1 MISDELK
8 AENNSLKAE
17 LHALHDLLERLGAY
31 RYTKDTQSCYT
42 YANQRL
48 CDFFVIAPSEIVGK
62 DDRSFLTLE
71 TAEQLRTIDFAVLE
85 SGQSQSRQISM
96 VSIATGKQSTCV
108 VTESPIYDRLGALV
122 GISGF
127 AVDISFLA
135 QRTIGSESMLQ
146 ALLES
151 HNDPLI
157 LLADSGFIDCNQA
170 AVRLFGGENKLECLQ
185 QNPLEAVSH
194 ANTSGK
200 PKAISL
206 PELIQQTIESG
217 HYRTEWIVHRRHLGD
232 QVLVEVDIDRVPLA
246 EGSALMILMRD
257 PGERE
262 RLNEKITRLG
272 LYDPLTQL
280 PSRILLEDRLSQAL
294 IQHQRSKR
302 HGGVVC
308 IGLDDLKPLVDQYGP
323 QAGDQLL
330 KEVGQRLVDYLRTQ
344 DTVARP
350 RSDEFVAVLFGLD
363 GNWDVAKTQALHVV
377 EQVRRVIDQPY
388 FLSMTRADGTTN
400 QVECHCTASLGI
412 TLFRPTDTNGDD
424 LLIQA
429 RHALFQAKATGR
441 NHAYFYNQ
449 DSGL

>member
-1 MISDELK
+1 MVSEELK
-8 AENNSLKAE
+8 AENNNLKAE
-17 LHALHDLLERLGAY
+17 LHTLHDLLERLGAY

-48 CDFFVIAPSEIVGK
+48 CDFFVIAPGDVIGK
-62 DDRSFLTLE
+62 DDRSFLTPE
-71 TAEQLRTIDFAVLE
+71 TAEHLRTIDFAVLK

-96 VSIATGKQSTCV
+96 ISITTGKQSTCLV
-108 VTESPIYDRLGALV
+108 AESPLYDGLGALV

-127 AVDISFLA
+127 AVDISLLA
-135 QRTIGSESMLQ
+135 QRSIDSEPMLQ

-151 HNDPLI
+151 HNDPVI
-157 LLADSGFIDCNQA
+157 LLADSGFIDGNQA
-170 AVRLFGGENKLECLQ
+170 ALRLFGSENKLEFLQ
-185 QNPLEAVSH
+185 QNPLEAVSR

-200 PKAISL
+200 LKAISF
-206 PELIQQTIESG
+206 PELVQQTVECG
-217 HYRTEWIVHRRHLGD
+217 HYRTEWIIQRRHLGD
-232 QVLVEVDIDRVPLA
+232 QVRVEVDMDRVQLA
-246 EGSALMILMRD
+246 GGSALMILMRD
-257 PGERE
+257 QGERE

-272 LYDPLTQL
+272 LFDPLTQL

-308 IGLDDLKPLVDQYGP
+308 IGLDDLQPLVDQYGS

-330 KEVGQRLVDYLRTQ
+330 KEVGQRLVGYLRTQ

-363 GNWDVAKTQALHVV
+363 ETWDVAKTQALHVV

-388 FLSMTRADGTTN
+388 FLAMTGADGTTH
-400 QVECHCTASLGI
+400 QIECRCTASLGV
-412 TLFRPTDTNGDD
+412 TLFRPTSSNGDD
-424 LLIQA
+424 LLKQA
-429 RHALFQAKATGR
+429 RNALFQAKTSGR
-441 NHAYFYNQ
+441 NHACFYNQ
-449 DSGL
+449 DSDL

>member
-1 MISDELK
+1 MISEELK
-8 AENNSLKAE
+8 AENNNLKAE
-17 LHALHDLLERLGAY
+17 LHTLHDLLERLGAY
-31 RYTKDTQSCYT
+31 LYSKDTQSCYT

-48 CDFFVIAPSEIVGK
+48 CDFFAIAPSDVVGK

-71 TAEQLRTIDFAVLE
+71 SAEQLRTIDFAVLN
-85 SGQSQSRQISM
+85 SGQSQSGQISM

-108 VTESPIYDRLGALV
+108 VAESPIYDGLGALV

-127 AVDISFLA
+127 AVDVSFLV
-135 QRTIGSESMLQ
+135 QRTIDSESILR

-151 HNDPLI
+151 HNDPVL

-170 AVRLFGGENKLECLQ
+170 VLRLFGSENKREFLQ
-185 QNPLEAVSH
+185 QNPLEAVSL
-194 ANTSGK
+194 ANTSRK

-206 PELIQQTIESG
+206 PELIQQTVESG

-232 QVLVEVDIDRVPLA
+232 QVLVEVDMDRFRLA
-246 EGSALMILMRD
+246 GGSGLMILMRD
-257 PGERE
+257 PSERE
-262 RLNEKITRLG
+262 RLNENITRLG
-272 LYDPLTQL
+272 LFDALTQL

-294 IQHQRSKR
+294 IQHRRSKR

-308 IGLDDLKPLVDQYGP
+308 IGLDDLKSLIDQYGP

-330 KEVGQRLVDYLRTQ
+330 KEVAQRLVDYLRTQ

-363 GNWDVAKTQALHVV
+363 ETWDVAKTQALHVV

-388 FLSMTRADGTTN
+388 FLAMTGADGTTN
-400 QVECHCTASLGI
+400 HVECKCTASLGV
-412 TLFRPTDTNGDD
+412 TLFEPTATSGDD
-424 LLIQA
+424 LLKQA

>member
-1 MISDELK
+1 MVREELK
-8 AENNSLKAE
+8 VENNNLKAE
-17 LHALHDLLERLGAY
+17 LHTLHDLLERLGAY
-31 RYTKDTQSCYT
+31 LYAKDTQSCYT
-42 YANQRL
+42 YVNQQL
-48 CDFFVIAPSEIVGK
+48 CDFFAIAPSDVVGK

-71 TAEQLRTIDFAVLE
+71 TAEQLRTIDSAVLK

-96 VSIATGKQSTCV
+96 VSIATGKQSTCLV
-108 VTESPIYDRLGALV
+108 AESPIYDGLGALV

-135 QRTIGSESMLQ
+135 PRTVDSESILQ

-151 HNDPLI
+151 HNDPVI
-157 LLADSGFIDCNQA
+157 LFADSGFIDCNQA
-170 AVRLFGGENKLECLQ
+170 ALRLFGGENKLQFLQ
-185 QNPLEAVSH
+185 QNPLEAVSR

-200 PKAISL
+200 PEAISW
-206 PELIQQTIESG
+206 PELIQQTVESG

-232 QVLVEVDIDRVPLA
+232 QVLVEVDMDRVPLA

-272 LYDPLTQL
+272 LFDSLTQL

-323 QAGDQLL
+323 QVGDQLL
-330 KEVGQRLVDYLRTQ
+330 KEVGQRLVGYLRTQ

-363 GNWDVAKTQALHVV
+363 QTWDVAKKQALHVV
-377 EQVRRVIDQPY
+377 EQVRCVIDQPY
-388 FLSMTRADGTTN
+388 FLAITGADGTTN
-400 QVECHCTASLGI
+400 HVECQCTASLGV
-412 TLFRPTDTNGDD
+412 TLFPPTGANGDD
-424 LLIQA
+424 LLKQA